1 MTDSFDNAPEP
12 DARVQPPMPPSMPP
26 QRYAVPPR
34 GPGRAVRV
42 LRWWLGISVLVLVA
56 CVACI
61 AIGVHQADFMPLHIV
76 IDGDDISDGV
86 TIQGISDGGK
96 ALLGVGALMLA
107 ALLVLLVPVIVLVV
121 LALVAFSIVVGL
133 GVPLLVLAF
142 ALLVVTAPF
151 WLTGL
156 LVWLIV
162 RDRRPRPRPAPSATM
177 VA

>member
-12 DARVQPPMPPSMPP
+12 DARVQPPMTPPP
-26 QRYAVPPR
+26 QRYAAPLRRPS
-34 GPGRAVRV
+34 RAGRV
-42 LRWWLGISVLVLVA
+42 LRWWLGISVLALVA

-61 AIGVHQADFMPLHIV
+61 VIGVHQADFMPLHIV

-107 ALLVLLVPVIVLVV
+107 ALLVLLVPILVLVV
-121 LALVAFSIVVGL
+121 LALVAFSVVVGI